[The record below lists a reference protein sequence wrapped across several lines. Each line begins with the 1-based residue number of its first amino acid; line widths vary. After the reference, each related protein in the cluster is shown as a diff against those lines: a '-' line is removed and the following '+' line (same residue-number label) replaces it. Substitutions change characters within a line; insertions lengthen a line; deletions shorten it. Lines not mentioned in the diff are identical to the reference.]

1 MSKYEAHTRVHAV
14 QHGKRDRERQRRW
27 ERGKLERMLGDHGHI
42 EWRTVLEGGDKTRVQ
57 SIKGR

>member
-14 QHGKRDRERQRRW
+14 QHDKRDRERQRRW

-42 EWRTVLEGGDKTRVQ
+42 EWRTVLEGGDKT
-57 SIKGR
+57 